1 MHHVRKIK
9 PHDIYNGF
17 QSAGQYQRKPLGTRH
32 LFRPHTASY
41 GKKKKEKRKIMFL
54 LYLLASYEA
63 DGEILNLEKETE
75 KQVLV
80 QH

>member
-1 MHHVRKIK
+1 MHHVCKIK
-9 PHDIYNGF
+9 AHDIHNGF
-17 QSAGQYQRKPLGTRH
+17 RSAGQYQRKPLGTRH
-32 LFRPHTASY
+32 LFRPHTANY
-41 GKKKKEKRKIMFL
+41 GKEKSNEKKMFL

-63 DGEILNLEKETE
+63 DGEILNFEKEAE